1 MSTQALT
8 INFHGTDLFII
19 EQDGQPYTPMK
30 TIVEGMGLGWQAQY
44 DKLTSNA
51 ERWGIRK
58 ILIPTLGNMQ
68 EAVCLPLRKLSGWL
82 ATISPNKVKPELR
95 DTILYYQNECDDVLW
110 EYWTKRQPQY
120 GLKQLPEP
128 KTKKSLP
135 GCLTLEQQDV
145 IKQLVN
151 GRAEDLP
158 KDKKAA
164 AVIKGWSAIKNKFG
178 CTYKEISPDNFVNVI
193 SLITRLPIDGE
204 LLEKP
209 EQLPSN
215 TFTVD
220 LNTPVGLQQITF
232 KFLIEGYS
240 SGRWLM
246 YLDNGTFTIRPMK
259 EDELCMS
266 FDKWLNFANSERGYL
281 VIKKSEVLDRLMH
294 SNGGVK

>member
-1 MSTQALT
+1 M
-8 INFHGTDLFII
+8 N
-19 EQDGQPYTPMK
+19 
-30 TIVEGMGLGWQAQY
+30 AQ
-44 DKLTSNA
+44 
-51 ERWGIRK
+51 
-58 ILIPTLGNMQ
+58 LIPVFAG
-68 EAVCLPLRKLSGWL
+68 KLSGTPTQLVDARLLHTFLESAQEFANWIKNRIEDYGFIEAQDFL
-82 ATISPNKVKPELR
+82 IKLSKTKGRPAKDYHLTIDMAKELGMIER
-95 DTILYYQNECDDVLW
+95 NE
-110 EYWTKRQPQY
+110 KGRQIRRYFLDMERQVQY